1 MSKLLNRILSSQ
13 SSASSELPALRFH
26 VTDQIVNFE
35 DNRLCAV
42 INLNGIPFET
52 IPEQS
57 LQSRFDQLNIKI
69 SNACKE
75 KSGRLALWTNILR
88 RSVNA
93 NFDLNFNQYFTKR
106 FASKYLKRFE
116 GKDYFEN
123 SYYLT
128 LVMKYENDLDDG
140 IAELEQLIES
150 FMIGFALYEPTVLS
164 CYKLI
169 EGKELVKPEI
179 NMNDDEDDIAEKN
192 RLTELYDSQGVL
204 FSQVYEYWDEML
216 SHERKRVPV
225 VAYPAQDIISSANLH
240 FGYEVLE
247 IRSETKTTYA
257 SSYDL
262 KAFPEECELGMFD
275 AAILSLPMEY
285 TLTQS
290 FTSMT
295 TTAAVSEI
303 DQQLNKLESVE
314 DGAEHQHADI
324 RNAKNYIQT
333 GELALGRYHAAI
345 TIFGD
350 SQKKAISNGVHL
362 INSFVNNGGIL
373 WAKATLSA
381 PYTFFSAFPNAE
393 YLPRPMPKSSR
404 NLASTFSMHNF
415 SVGKAKGN
423 PIGDGSAVM
432 PLQTDSSSLYNFN
445 FHYSSP
451 NRDNKGEK
459 IAGHTLFL
467 GATGTGKTTLQSA
480 FMAFFERFDSQIFAI
495 DKDRGMEIFIRAIG
509 GDYFPLRA
517 GEPLGIQPFQFPDT
531 PKLRDFLYSLV
542 EVCAR
547 DKDGDVTAEDAK
559 IIKQAVDSVFELP
572 LESRVFSSLLQSIP
586 RDGGNSLHARLS
598 IWCSSENGRFA
609 WALDS
614 SKNNFDPE
622 QFNRVG
628 FDLTDLLQDNYKPT
642 EPVIACLFYLKSLMK
657 GKLLATIVEEFW
669 LPAKYKKT
677 SAQIFDVLKTGR
689 KRYEFIFLIS
699 QSPED
704 ATEIDI
710 FPAIVQQTPT
720 KIYLP
725 NPDADWEGYKKCGL
739 TYKEFELI
747 KNFPLDSRKFLIK
760 QGKQS
765 AIAKM
770 DLYGFGEEI
779 AILSGSDDNLK
790 VFDSLMAVLPLDQ
803 RSQPEKWL
811 PMFHKARKDQ
821 NFLKQLRDNLV
832 TADN

>member
-1 MSKLLNRILSSQ
+1 MSNLLNRILSSQ
-13 SSASSELPALRFH
+13 SSASNELPALRFH
-26 VTDQIVNFE
+26 VTEQIVNFE
-35 DNRLCAV
+35 DKRLCAV
-42 INLNGIPFET
+42 IKLSGIPFET

-57 LQSRFDQLNIKI
+57 LQTRFDQLNIRFA
-69 SNACKE
+69 NACKE
-75 KSGRLALWTNILR
+75 KAGRLALWTNILR
-88 RSVNA
+88 RSVNT
-93 NFDLNFNQYFTKR
+93 NFDLEFNQYFTKR

-116 GKDYFEN
+116 GKSYFEN

-128 LVMKYENDLDDG
+128 LVMKYENDFDDG
-140 IAELEQLIES
+140 VAELEQLIES
-150 FMIGFALYEPTVLS
+150 FMIGFSLYEPSILS

-169 EGKELVKPEI
+169 EGKEIVLPVI
-179 NMNDDEDDIAEKN
+179 NSNDDEDDILEKK
-192 RLTELYDSQGVL
+192 RLIELYNNKGVL
-204 FSQVYEYWDEML
+204 FSQVFEFWDELL

-225 VAYPAQDIISSANLH
+225 VAYPASDIISSANLH
-240 FGYEVLE
+240 FGFEVLE
-247 IRSETKTTYA
+247 IRSDTKTTFA
-257 SSYDL
+257 SNYDL
-262 KAFPEECELGMFD
+262 KAFPEDCELGMFD
-275 AAILSLPMEY
+275 SAVLSLPMEF

-290 FTSMT
+290 FTSLS
-295 TTAAVSEI
+295 TTAAVGLI

-314 DGAEHQHADI
+314 DSAQHQHQDI
-324 RNAKNYIQT
+324 RNAKSYVQT
-333 GELALGRYHAAI
+333 GELSLGRYHASI
-345 TIFGD
+345 TVYGD
-350 SQKKAISNGVHL
+350 TQKKAITNGVNL
-362 INSFVNNGGIL
+362 INSFVNNGGVL
-373 WAKATLSA
+373 WAKATIAA
-381 PYTFFSAFPNAE
+381 PCSFFSAFPNYE
-393 YLPRPMPKSSR
+393 WLPRPMPKSSR
-404 NLASTFSMHNF
+404 NLASTFSMHNY
-415 SVGKAKGN
+415 SVGKATGN

-451 NRDNKGEK
+451 NRDNRGEK

-467 GATGTGKTTLQSA
+467 GATGTGKTTLQA
-480 FMAFFERFDSQIFAI
+480 ALMAFFERFNSQIFAI

-509 GDYFPLRA
+509 GDYFPLRG
-517 GEPLGIQPFQFPDT
+517 GENLGIQPFQFPDT

-547 DKDGDVTAEDAK
+547 DKDGEITAEESK

-572 LESRVFSSLLQSIP
+572 FHSRMFSALLQSIP
-586 RDGGNSLHARLS
+586 RIGGNSLHARLS
-598 IWCSSENGRFA
+598 VWCSSENGRFA

-614 SKNNFDPE
+614 PQNNFDPE
-622 QFNRVG
+622 SFERVG

-677 SAQIFDVLKTGR
+677 SEQIFDVLKTGR

-710 FPAIVQQTPT
+710 FPAIIQQTPT

-747 KNFPLDSRKFLIK
+747 KTFPLDSRKFLIK

-779 AILSGSDDNLK
+779 AVLSGSDDNLK
-790 VFDSLMAVLPLDQ
+790 VFDSLMNILPVDQRKQPEVWLPL
-803 RSQPEKWL
+803 
-811 PMFHKARKDQ
+811 FHKARKD
-821 NFLKQLRDNLV
+821 NSFLKTLN
-832 TADN
+832 